1 MHSVEQVIMGTPLKT
16 TQTHLQQRFYAGFL
30 KPPSRGRDGGG
41 QQPPLVPS
49 SRL

>member
-1 MHSVEQVIMGTPLKT
+1 MGTPLKT

-30 KPPSRGRDGGG
+30 KPPSRGRDGGR
-41 QQPPLVPS
+41 QQPPLVPP